1 MVNDACRRLRRCFAA
16 RTPEPSTTV
25 AANDAASSNDV
36 CRKYAAAVNDRRRK
50 KRRNGQ
56 RPGQRRA
63 AEFSPTTPKPT
74 RKRQAFRG
82 GLLAS
87 SGACANLCCRVLRTG
102 TTGQV
107 SCFCALRVRAAPS
120 RLIAPSRPPINRL
133 YIPRRHCLRLL
144 CLGRSLFGLKQGM
157 LLFQF
162 FPSK

>member
-1 MVNDACRRLRRCFAA
+1 MTVHTRFGQNENRGDASLLAFATGQMETGFRSSFPKRFGKHFPTNIPLA
-16 RTPEPSTTV
+16 ATV
-25 AANDAASSNDV
+25 PHQ
-36 CRKYAAAVNDRRRK
+36 K
-50 KRRNGQ
+50 
-56 RPGQRRA
+56 
-63 AEFSPTTPKPT
+63 TTPKLT
-74 RKRQAFRG
+74 RKRPAFRG

-87 SGACANLCCRVLRTG
+87 SGAGAKLCCQVLRTG
-102 TTGQV
+102 VAGQV

-162 FPSK
+162 LPSK